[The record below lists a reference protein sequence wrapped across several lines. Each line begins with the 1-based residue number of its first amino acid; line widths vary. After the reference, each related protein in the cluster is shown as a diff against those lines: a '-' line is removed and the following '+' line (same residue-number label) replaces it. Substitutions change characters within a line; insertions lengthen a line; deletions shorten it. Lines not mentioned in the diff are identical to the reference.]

1 MSYKAFVV
9 CPSTRIDLEIIG
21 QCAEASG
28 LFFDGAWVLT
38 KNNRL
43 PAGSLLL
50 LVTADRIDLGAL
62 IREEFGFKECQI
74 RGRVFR
80 LEEMNS
86 YPETNAGGSTGY
98 RIRHAQ
104 PVVFEPLPE
113 TEADYLALVANRFF
127 PVYEFPTLC
136 SIPSSLPNPIEVHP

>member
-21 QCAEASG
+21 QCVKASG
-28 LFFDGAWVLT
+28 LIFDGAWVLT
-38 KNNRL
+38 RKNRL

-50 LVTADRIDLGAL
+50 LVTADRRDLGAL
-62 IREEFGFKECQI
+62 IREEYGFKEFQV
-74 RGRVFR
+74 RGRILR

-86 YPETNAGGSTGY
+86 YPQTNADGSTGC

-104 PVVFEPLPE
+104 SVVFEPLPE

-127 PVYEFPTLC
+127 PIYELTTC
-136 SIPSSLPNPIEVHP
+136 YSIPSSLPNPIEVHP